1 MEKLLK
7 DRLNELKSKLA
18 DLEQP
23 KLSKIVSYEEAQG
36 LRIRIEEIRY
46 LLNKHVGINK

>member
-1 MEKLLK
+1 MEKLLR

-23 KLSKIVSYEEAQG
+23 KLNKIINKYSVAN